1 MDYYTYETMLEIAE
15 ARERIN
21 DSLVKLDLIADA
33 LTDSPEL
40 NESVNFIRETL
51 EFLNP

>member
-1 MDYYTYETMLEIAE
+1 MDYYTYETMLEVAE

-21 DSLVKLDLIADA
+21 DSLVKLDLIADS
-33 LTDSPEL
+33 LPDSPEL